1 MRPSENKIYSVYCFA
16 SFVYWVRVL
25 EIIIN
30 GLGEKKIFNCFL
42 FMLSSLLCLCAGYWV
57 GWVKKTIAIS
67 CYAFLFSF
75 FCVRF
80 VCLGSLTETP
90 LGTLQWI
97 LGPRVECTNTFLFSL
112 PIGVNIQMRKTTNT
126 IILPQ
131 RTKEIIDSNQFTFLQ
146 FISQCMI
153 REE

>member
-1 MRPSENKIYSVYCFA
+1 M
-16 SFVYWVRVL
+16 
-25 EIIIN
+25 
-30 GLGEKKIFNCFL
+30 
-42 FMLSSLLCLCAGYWV
+42 
-57 GWVKKTIAIS
+57 KKTIAIS

-131 RTKEIIDSNQFTFLQ
+131 RTKEIKNVYCQNHLASYASIYELANVLVG
-146 FISQCMI
+146 
-153 REE
+153 